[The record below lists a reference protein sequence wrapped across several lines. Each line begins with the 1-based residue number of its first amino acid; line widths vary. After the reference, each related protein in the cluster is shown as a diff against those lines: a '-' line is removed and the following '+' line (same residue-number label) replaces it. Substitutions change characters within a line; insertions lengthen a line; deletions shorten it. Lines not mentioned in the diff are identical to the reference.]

1 LFLRMFVRVLF
12 QLTFIDL
19 KSMNMN
25 IRSMRQ
31 KEI

>member
-1 LFLRMFVRVLF
+1 MFVRVLF